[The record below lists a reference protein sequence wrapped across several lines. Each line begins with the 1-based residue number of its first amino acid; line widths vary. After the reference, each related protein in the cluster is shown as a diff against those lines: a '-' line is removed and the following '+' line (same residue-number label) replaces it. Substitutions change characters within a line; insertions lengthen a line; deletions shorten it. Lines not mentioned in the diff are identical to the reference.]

1 MIRIYIGNLSFSTT
15 EEALTEKFQQFGAV
29 LETKII
35 TDKFTNQSKGFG
47 FINMED
53 EDAAFNAIR
62 SINGTDID
70 GRKVRVSVAEEKGP
84 RTSNRN
90 PKGRR

>member
-15 EEALTEKFQQFGAV
+15 EETLKTKFEEFGAV
-29 LETKII
+29 QEVKIM

-53 EDAAFNAIR
+53 DDSAFNAIR
-62 SINGTDID
+62 SINNSDID
-70 GRKVRVSVAEEKGP
+70 GRKVRVSPAEDKGP
-84 RTSNRN
+84 R
-90 PKGRR
+90 KRR